1 MIYIYQELP
10 LLIIENSNA
19 STEKELVVFRDS
31 FGSSLIPLFTEAY
44 KTITVVDTRY
54 ISPKIF
60 ERLC

>member
-31 FGSSLIPLFTEAY
+31 FEVA
-44 KTITVVDTRY
+44 
-54 ISPKIF
+54 
-60 ERLC
+60 